1 MHKRNEKGA
10 FMNELATA
18 AKREYMKQWRKKNR
32 DKQKANQERY
42 WLKKAAEMGLTENK
56 QRQQQ

>member
-1 MHKRNEKGA
+1 
-10 FMNELATA
+10 MNELATA

-56 QRQQQ
+56 QRQKQ